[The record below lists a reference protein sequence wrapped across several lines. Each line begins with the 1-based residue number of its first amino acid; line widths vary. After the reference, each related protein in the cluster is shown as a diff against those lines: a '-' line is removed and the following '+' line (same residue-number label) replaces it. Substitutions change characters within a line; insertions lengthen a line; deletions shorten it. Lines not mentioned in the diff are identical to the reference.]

1 MKHNKQKVSTKEG
14 RSAKT
19 ILVGLNMFNCTK
31 LILSSDVDQDT
42 KMFGSHEN
50 VLALNILLNLL
61 SDLFLF

>member
-1 MKHNKQKVSTKEG
+1 MKHNKQKVSAKEG

-19 ILVGLNMFNCTK
+19 ILGGLNMFNYTK